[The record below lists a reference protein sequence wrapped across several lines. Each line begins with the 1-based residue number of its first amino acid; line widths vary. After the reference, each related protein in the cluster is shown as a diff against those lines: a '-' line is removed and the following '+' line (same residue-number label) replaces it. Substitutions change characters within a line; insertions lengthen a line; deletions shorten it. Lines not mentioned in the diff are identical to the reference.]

1 MGQITKHDEIDLSKN
16 KIKKQYSKWE
26 ILFFIVVFMVIVG
39 ICFLIIALLKY
50 WYPVD

>member
-1 MGQITKHDEIDLSKN
+1 MGIIIQHSPIEPKKD

-39 ICFLIIALLKY
+39 VCFLIIALLKY